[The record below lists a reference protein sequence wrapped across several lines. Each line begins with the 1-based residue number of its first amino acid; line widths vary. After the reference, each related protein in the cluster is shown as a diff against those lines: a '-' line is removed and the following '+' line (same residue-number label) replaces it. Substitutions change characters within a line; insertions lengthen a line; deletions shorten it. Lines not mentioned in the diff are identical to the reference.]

1 MCSPGYALNIQSPLS
16 LSVVV
21 SSTSVCPFVA
31 GPSWRSFTSLKMN
44 MLFKSYVII

>member
-1 MCSPGYALNIQSPLS
+1 MCSPVYALNIQSPLS

-21 SSTSVCPFVA
+21 SSISLCPF
-31 GPSWRSFTSLKMN
+31 GTCPSWRSFTSLKMN

>member
-21 SSTSVCPFVA
+21 SSTSVCPFAA
-31 GPSWRSFTSLKMN
+31 GPSWRSFTSLMN
-44 MLFKSYVII
+44 DMLFKSYVII

>member
-21 SSTSVCPFVA
+21 SSTSVSPFGT
-31 GPSWRSFTSLKMN
+31 GPSWRYFTSLKN
-44 MLFKSYVII
+44 DMLFKSYVII